1 MSEGFGMSVL
11 VSGWAGDG
19 SILLSECPSPCR
31 QKNAE
36 KAWMPRFAIRAQHFV
51 LRVLKAAQ

>member
-1 MSEGFGMSVL
+1 MSDRVGMSVL
-11 VSGWAGDG
+11 VSGWASDG
-19 SILLSECPSPCR
+19 SMLLTECPSPCR

>member
-1 MSEGFGMSVL
+1 M
-11 VSGWAGDG
+11 
-19 SILLSECPSPCR
+19 LLTECPSPCR